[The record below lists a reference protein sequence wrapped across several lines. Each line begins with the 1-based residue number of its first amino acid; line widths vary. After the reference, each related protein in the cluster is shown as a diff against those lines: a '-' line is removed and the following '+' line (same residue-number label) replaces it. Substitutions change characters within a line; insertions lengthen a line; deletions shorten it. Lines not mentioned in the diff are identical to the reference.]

1 MSNDAGMRLTEAT
14 VPAMVFDPTQPIQRM
29 PVQIGNR
36 SYAPGQNQRQRR
48 AAILATIRRLLI
60 DDGFEGVTVRR
71 IAECSGHAVQT
82 IYNLVGSRSEEH
94 TSELQSLIRN
104 SYAVLC
110 LKKKK
115 QPNNLKITYKS
126 RKKKQQKPTAT
137 NI

>member
-48 AAILATIRRLLI
+48 AAILATSRRLLN

-82 IYNLVGSRSEEH
+82 IYNLVGSRNQAIAE
-94 TSELQSLIRN
+94 
-104 SYAVLC
+104 
-110 LKKKK
+110 
-115 QPNNLKITYKS
+115 
-126 RKKKQQKPTAT
+126 AT
-137 NI
+137 NIGRASCRERVGQNAVISVGAD

>member
-14 VPAMVFDPTQPIQRM
+14 VPAMVVDPTQPIQRM

-82 IYNLVGSRSEEH
+82 IYNLVGSRNQAIEIGRASCRE
-94 TSELQSLIRN
+94 RVCP
-104 SYAVLC
+104 YV
-110 LKKKK
+110 
-115 QPNNLKITYKS
+115 
-126 RKKKQQKPTAT
+126 
-137 NI
+137 